1 MSTHD
6 AFGGER
12 LAQGDLDRLAART
25 RRALDWR
32 QGLSGL
38 HGEGRAHG
46 IRAVCDAGG
55 HLVDLSVPDAACADG
70 GRALAES
77 VLDALMA
84 AREDVAEQVAG
95 SGRAEFGEDSTEA
108 ETITASWASGLA
120 RRPQAVTVDPRDARG
135 MPGTSG
141 SPPAPPA
148 DRW

>member
-38 HGEGRAHG
+38 RGEGRAHG

-55 HLVDLSVPDAACADG
+55 HLVDLSVPDSASADG

-84 AREDVAEQVAG
+84 AREDVADQVAA
-95 SGRAEFGEDSTEA
+95 SARAEFGEDSPEA
-108 ETITASWASGLA
+108 EAITASWTSGLA
-120 RRPQAVTVDPRDARG
+120 RRPQAVTADPRDGRG
-135 MPGTSG
+135 LAGASDD
-141 SPPAPPA
+141 PPAPPA

>member
-32 QGLSGL
+32 HGLGGL
-38 HGEGRAHG
+38 RGEGRAHG

-55 HLVDLSVPDAACADG
+55 HLVDLSVPDSACADG

-84 AREDVAEQVAG
+84 AREDVADQVAA
-95 SGRAEFGEDSTEA
+95 SARAEFGEDSSEA
-108 ETITASWASGLA
+108 ETITSSWTAGLA
-120 RRPQAVTVDPRDARG
+120 RRPQAVTADARDG
-135 MPGTSG
+135 RGLPGAPDE
-141 SPPAPPA
+141 PPGPPA

>member
-38 HGEGRAHG
+38 RGEGRAHG

-55 HLVDLSVPDAACADG
+55 NLVDLAVPDAACTDG
-70 GRALAES
+70 GRALAEA

-84 AREDVAEQVAG
+84 AREDVAEQVAA
-95 SGRAEFGEDSTEA
+95 SGRAEFGEDSREA
-108 ETITASWASGLA
+108 ETITASWTSGLA
-120 RRPQAVTVDPRDARG
+120 RRPQAVAGRDRDG
-135 MPGTSG
+135 RDLPG
-141 SPPAPPA
+141 SPGLPPGPPA